1 MTIQIAREVAPY
13 FFAVAGLF
21 AIGSI
26 IHSFIELSRRR

>member
-21 AIGSI
+21 AVSSI
-26 IHSFIELSRRR
+26 IHSFMSLRRR